1 MPHPS
6 HVTAAAYTS
15 AGKGASLKM
24 TRFGTLLKVC
34 QKSSGEAGN
43 AVATGGC
50 PSSTM
55 RPSLCALSALRGTSG
70 GATMT
75 VPGGAR
81 TTLRTAYCCTHVRG
95 TPASI
100 MGRSSHATGLRP
112 FALPRADPLSP
123 PPSRSLVCAYTTN
136 NARRYGHL
144 LAGGPGPI
152 GVGQSGLPT
161 SHSGDSANFALHDF
175 CELRGD
181 GVLRSS
187 RLQSPPA

>member
-1 MPHPS
+1 
-6 HVTAAAYTS
+6 
-15 AGKGASLKM
+15 M
-24 TRFGTLLKVC
+24 TI
-34 QKSSGEAGN
+34 
-43 AVATGGC
+43 
-50 PSSTM
+50 
-55 RPSLCALSALRGTSG
+55 
-70 GATMT
+70 
-75 VPGGAR
+75 PGGAG
-81 TTLRTAYCCTHVRG
+81 TLWKASCNNLRARHTGFSYRVG
-95 TPASI
+95 VSSVYLPPAL
-100 MGRSSHATGLRP
+100 RSPRP
-112 FALPRADPLSP
+112 DALSP

>member
-34 QKSSGEAGN
+34 QKSSGEVGN

-70 GATMT
+70 GASMT
-75 VPGGAR
+75 TPGGAG
-81 TTLRTAYCCTHVRG
+81 TTHPPVLG
-95 TPASI
+95 TPASL

-161 SHSGDSANFALHDF
+161 SHSGHSAKFARKVPKITHLGDALTPF
-175 CELRGD
+175 CL
-181 GVLRSS
+181 
-187 RLQSPPA
+187 